1 LKSHHI
7 LSLEFSYS
15 TTFYIRLDLPNTFDI
30 WKFASGFH
38 CFLKAAKPNQ
48 KFMASDRKSGNLIKK
63 DLHIMF
69 LSHLRDAPLS
79 AEWKPK
85 PYLESN

>member
-7 LSLEFSYS
+7 FSLEFSYS

-38 CFLKAAKPNQ
+38 CSLKAAKPNQ
-48 KFMASDRKSGNLIKK
+48 KFMASYRKSSNLIKK
-63 DLHIMF
+63 GFAYNVFESFERCTTFSRMEAKT
-69 LSHLRDAPLS
+69 LS
-79 AEWKPK
+79 
-85 PYLESN
+85 